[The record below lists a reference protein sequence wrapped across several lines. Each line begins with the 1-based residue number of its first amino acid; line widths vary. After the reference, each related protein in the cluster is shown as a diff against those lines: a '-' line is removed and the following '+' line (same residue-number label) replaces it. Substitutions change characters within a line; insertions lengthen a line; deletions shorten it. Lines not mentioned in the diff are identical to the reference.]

1 MEHPTSMKGLAAI
14 AALKSKIF
22 IPPQELPLTL
32 YEDLR
37 NLNFLVKLKKEEV
50 EIERKMKNVEER
62 LTNANYEHFLF
73 RNMLID
79 SPTDDEVWN
88 VYLWNSMEK
97 YSRIASK
104 CRKEKT
110 KISKEKRRRDDEEE
124 MTLQKL
130 QDFDKINVLVYMM
143 M

>member
-1 MEHPTSMKGLAAI
+1 MQIMNIHYLE
-14 AALKSKIF
+14 
-22 IPPQELPLTL
+22 
-32 YEDLR
+32 
-37 NLNFLVKLKKEEV
+37 
-50 EIERKMKNVEER
+50 
-62 LTNANYEHFLF
+62 
-73 RNMLID
+73 
-79 SPTDDEVWN
+79 TDDEVWN

-110 KISKEKRRRDDEEE
+110 KFSKEKRRRDDEEE

-130 QDFDKINVLVYMM
+130 QDFDRINELVDMM

>member
-1 MEHPTSMKGLAAI
+1 
-14 AALKSKIF
+14 
-22 IPPQELPLTL
+22 
-32 YEDLR
+32 
-37 NLNFLVKLKKEEV
+37 
-50 EIERKMKNVEER
+50 
-62 LTNANYEHFLF
+62 
-73 RNMLID
+73 MLID

-130 QDFDKINVLVYMM
+130 QDFDKINVLVDMM